1 MREIKF
7 RGLKHYPTGNVWLYG
22 HLWQNDSGE
31 TFIKTP
37 SGSYE
42 VDPDTV
48 GQYTCLHDRNGKGV
62 FEGDI
67 VFWIASDIR
76 GRGKGMQGA
85 IIWDA
90 PTMSWAILNDK
101 PTSDGRP
108 MIISRPFDKKHLEIV
123 GNIFDNP
130 ELMERANGNKRTN

>member
-1 MREIKF
+1 MNRIIKF
-7 RGLKHYPTGNVWLYG
+7 RGKHSLTNEWIFGN
-22 HLWQNDSGE
+22 
-31 TFIKTP
+31 
-37 SGSYE
+37 YE
-42 VDPDTV
+42 HYNNGVPHIFGIDYAEPVKEDTI
-48 GQYTCLHDRNGKGV
+48 GQYTGLRDRNGKEV
-62 FEGDI
+62 YEGDI
-67 VFWIASDIR
+67 VFWIAPDLK

>member
-22 HLWQNDSGE
+22 YLWQNNSGE

-42 VDPDTV
+42 VAPDSV
-48 GQYTCLHDRNGKGV
+48 GQFTGLYDVHGNAV
-62 FEGDI
+62 FEGDV
-67 VFWIASDIR
+67 VFWIAKDMQ
-76 GRGKGMQGA
+76 GRGKGWQGA
-85 IIWDA
+85 IIWDSH
-90 PTMSWAILNDK
+90 TMSWAILNDK

-108 MIISRPFDKKHLEIV
+108 MMISRPFEKKNLEVV
-123 GNIFDNP
+123 GNVYQNP
-130 ELMERANGNKRTN
+130 ELMERANGN